1 MVFVNISNNLPNF
14 KDKIFVIEKMTK
26 ICYTDFMHGVLLQ
39 LGLSDK
45 QIVLYEML
53 LKTPH
58 QTAQKLADATGIKR
72 TNVYRLLDELE
83 REELIVADDR
93 KVKTFATSE
102 PQALQKL
109 LQRKQSV
116 LKQTAGSLSAILPVL
131 RSQYSLS
138 IDRPGVVYMV
148 GEDGLERLLLDML
161 HSKTEVLLVAGD
173 EPQDETML
181 KRFRELIMQRKENG
195 VPTRALFHD
204 GDHRER
210 ITKKFAERGFV
221 TRFLK
226 TPPFDSEVVLY
237 EDNVVFSV
245 YDPTLITTIIT
256 NKDFARTMR
265 TLFEQLWNASSI

>member
-1 MVFVNISNNLPNF
+1 
-14 KDKIFVIEKMTK
+14 
-26 ICYTDFMHGVLLQ
+26 MHDVLLQ

-45 QIVLYEML
+45 QILLYEML

-58 QTAQKLADATGIKR
+58 QTAQKLANATGIKR

-83 REELIVADDR
+83 RQELIISGND

-109 LQRKQSV
+109 LQRKQSE
-116 LKQTAGSLSAILPVL
+116 LKQTAGSLSAILPAL

-138 IDRPGVVYMV
+138 LDRPGVVYMV
-148 GEDGLERLLLDML
+148 GEDGLEQLLLDMI
-161 HSKTEVLLVAGD
+161 HAKTEVLLVAGD
-173 EPQDETML
+173 EPQDETTL

-195 VPTRALFHD
+195 VLTRALFHD
-204 GDHRER
+204 GDHRAR
-210 ITKKFAERGFV
+210 IRQKFTDRGFT
-221 TRFLK
+221 TRFLP

-256 NKDFARTMR
+256 NKQFASTMR
-265 TLFEQLWNASSI
+265 SLFETLWTHASS